1 MILLC
6 LRRLKIAEISKAN
19 ILKYAQTFSGDLTSL
34 EPLKIEAS
42 GRRYFRASSKKSS
55 YVISLD
61 DREVNGQLV
70 FINRANELSD
80 CNVRVPKIF
89 NYELDT
95 NLTILED
102 LGDHSL
108 IDEKNFYQQ
117 EKLVYL
123 SLELLNQMHQSKHVD
138 LHSTFWMGLES
149 HSKKFSKVFCREFLD
164 LDMFDGYKDLY
175 VDMRPQIMD
184 QQWTNCHFDFERRNI
199 HLLDNGEL
207 ALIDFQDM
215 CFGPIGIDLAG
226 ILIDHYIP
234 CKIDTIKKYC
244 NIFSEL
250 SVYDI
255 SADDIYSATLW
266 GGLQRNLRIMGTLTE
281 LYLRLNRSFRMHD
294 LRQIVINTAVI
305 SQELNQASLSN
316 FLNDSVM
323 QTLEAKLANL

>member
-1 MILLC
+1 MILHC

-19 ILKYAQTFSGDLTSL
+19 ILKYAQTFDADLTSL

-42 GRRYFRASSKKSS
+42 GRKYFRASSKECS
-55 YVISLD
+55 YVISHD

-70 FINRANELSD
+70 FINRANELLG
-80 CNVRVPKIF
+80 CNVRVPKIYQ
-89 NYELDT
+89 YETDS

-108 IDEKNFYQQ
+108 VDEKNFYQQ
-117 EKLVYL
+117 EKLVYS
-123 SLELLNQMHQSKHVD
+123 SLELLNQMHQSQHVD

-149 HSKKFSKVFCREFLD
+149 HSKKFSKVFCNEFLG

-175 VDMRPQIMD
+175 IDMRPQIMD

-199 HLLDNGEL
+199 HLLGNGEL
-207 ALIDFQDM
+207 VLIDFQDM

-234 CKIDTIKKYC
+234 CKLDTIKKYC
-244 NIFSEL
+244 RSFSKLSAYDLSTEDIF
-250 SVYDI
+250 
-255 SADDIYSATLW
+255 SATLW

-294 LRQIVINTAVI
+294 LPQIVMNTATI
-305 SQELNQASLSN
+305 SRELSQVNLAN
-316 FLNDSVM
+316 FLEDNVL
-323 QTLEAKLANL
+323 QTLESKLETL

>member
-1 MILLC
+1 M
-6 LRRLKIAEISKAN
+6 
-19 ILKYAQTFSGDLTSL
+19 
-34 EPLKIEAS
+34 
-42 GRRYFRASSKKSS
+42 
-55 YVISLD
+55 
-61 DREVNGQLV
+61 NGQLV

-80 CNVRVPKIF
+80 YSVRVPKIYQ
-89 NYELDT
+89 YEVDS
-95 NLTILED
+95 NLTVLED

-117 EKLVYL
+117 EGLVHS
-123 SLELLNQMHQSKHVD
+123 SLKLLNQMHQARHVD

-149 HSKKFSKVFCREFLD
+149 HSKKFSKIFCKDFLG

-199 HLLDNGEL
+199 HLLDDGDL

-234 CKIDTIKKYC
+234 CKLDTIKKYC
-244 NIFSEL
+244 RSFSKLSAYDLSTEDIF
-250 SVYDI
+250 
-255 SADDIYSATLW
+255 SATLW

-294 LRQIVINTAVI
+294 LPQIVMNTATI
-305 SQELNQASLSN
+305 SRELSQVNLAN
-316 FLNDSVM
+316 FLEDNVL
-323 QTLEAKLANL
+323 QTLESKLETL

>member
-6 LRRLKIAEISKAN
+6 LRRLKIAEISKAD
-19 ILKYAQTFSGDLTSL
+19 ILKYAQTFNGDLTSL

-175 VDMRPQIMD
+175 VEMRPQIMD

-281 LYLRLNRSFRMHD
+281 LYLRFNRSFRMHD
-294 LRQIVINTAVI
+294 LPQIVINTAVI

-316 FLNDSVM
+316 FLNDSIM